1 MITGKGSIWK
11 FAILFALVL
20 VAVLDIIFATQS
32 LFVEWLNGL
41 LVAGSLLYLA
51 YDKYK
56 DWSEDDNS

>member
-11 FAILFALVL
+11 FAFLFALVL
-20 VAVLDIIFATQS
+20 VAVLDLIFATQS
-32 LFVEWLNGL
+32 LFIEWLNGL

>member
-11 FAILFALVL
+11 SAILFALVL

-32 LFVEWLNGL
+32 LFVEWLNGI
-41 LVAGSLLYLA
+41 LVAGSLLFIA

>member
-32 LFVEWLNGL
+32 LFVEWLNGI
-41 LVAGSLLYLA
+41 LVAGSLLFIA

-56 DWSEDDNS
+56 DWSEDDHS

>member
-11 FAILFALVL
+11 FAFLFAVIL
-20 VAVLDIIFATQS
+20 VAVLDLIFATQS

-51 YDKYK
+51 YAKYK
-56 DWSEDDNS
+56 KWSEDDNS